1 MDAGLSKAFS
11 GVYNSSKEIIKN
23 NQRHLFCN
31 MLDLL
36 ARTTKTTGDKYWNTD
51 EFILFWTTDILPLIF
66 DEDKEIQK
74 SAIAA
79 METVVRCGFDFKILH
94 SLPGW
99 NALKTKIVQSYS
111 KEIPKYREVSNSC
124 WYKIWCLLIRIL
136 DKEIVKGAST
146 INAFLSIVE
155 LGFRSPD
162 YNVRTEAFY
171 CWKVLIEIFANNGEL
186 CSPKRIRLLY
196 IPLKSSQ
203 SKTPQ
208 AAIVK
213 LRVWWFLICKLGT
226 HIEQYVDTI
235 LETFLAFCYNS
246 LVKGGCGS
254 IEFKEMSVLTL
265 ISMLG
270 GSKPKIIAK
279 KMENFELNTMTEKN
293 INVSIMKKFWKS
305 IINYSVEGLKDCN
318 LVQVSGSEFSELILA
333 NLLLNVISIENTE
346 AVSFLFDKLQ
356 DWKDKSVSENMQKIV
371 AREQFSSCVG
381 AIENNNFL
389 GTWLAAVCKIII
401 TDDTQMQAVDEI
413 IKSIFLLSTDRF
425 RHVLDVFISDTIA
438 NSARSLKSVLVTW
451 KLVTKSLL
459 KQFSRS
465 HQSSCDADMNIINV
479 WIVWP
484 LKAYAENQ
492 NSTKEKIFD
501 DQFEAQLHMTIE
513 RLNVA
518 INKTA
523 FLKETSALLQKMY
536 NLNAIYSD
544 LNAYFACFIRIL
556 VSAASSA
563 EYDEEL
569 ISGIFNILK
578 INLARDFNKG
588 NFELC
593 MKCLKGLVTYLGENG
608 LQKHFADIKDVWSHV
623 INKKRSNFIEKTF
636 FDDYKK
642 QLLDDTRK
650 VASKTLYNKIKN
662 YLDNDDLFVI
672 IPAVWSLNPDKLT
685 ERQKEKFYEKSDIP
699 ALYNDMSQSQDAFI
713 KPWTPKKLVIAK
725 GTDDEIVIG
734 ETANEDEP
742 RALLEDDHKASFED
756 HHKALTEDVQKDLP
770 AEDHKIFSP
779 PFDSNKTKKIKPTSP
794 KKLIQPKEENIV
806 TFSKAKP
813 VVEVKTPE
821 KPLAKT
827 KVLDDVN
834 GIPNVRL
841 TRGKLSSIETAEE
854 VENSG
859 HLEDYVEQSSPPDR
873 KQTNNSTSPVLKPK
887 TTHLTGRGAQLINM
901 IRNKKHE
908 SYSSKQMETS
918 TPVTKMERIDSS
930 LNWTPGDND
939 SKASPMN
946 LLVFSKTLPSPCASP
961 SASILKRKYQND
973 SMDDIYDSQAF
984 KRKRVSFHDPPV
996 SITKEY
1002 LKDDENKNNSKRC
1015 LLLDQEQRSTTKHML
1030 RRSTKMEN
1038 QIQIDNVTDISGLNS
1053 TPLSAKK
1060 VKCSLIKCEENS
1072 KKDSAE
1078 LNESGGDR
1086 ASFPFLFRTETDVL
1100 NYVLKQFSMED
1111 ICEKYL
1117 SDEQSDKAGLNFSR
1131 FISNYMNVSPKF
1143 KSTILETLSEKHPK
1157 EFLDYAIQENL
1168 SSVVCDRLNSNTII
1182 DYICSKSQTNIS
1194 CRTRLFQEIQ
1204 EILNHD
1210 KFNDEKCEFIQKAI
1224 TSKSMSDQ
1232 QLLNLIELMFESK
1245 RKHQRAVSESAI
1257 DSSSTL

>member
-36 ARTTKTTGDKYWNTD
+36 ARTTKTTGDKYLNTD

-66 DEDKEIQK
+66 DEDKDIQK

-79 METVVRCGFDFKILH
+79 METLLQSLDFKFLH
-94 SLPGW
+94 SLPAW
-99 NALKTKIVQSYS
+99 SAIKMKIVQNYS

-146 INAFLSIVE
+146 INSFLSVVE
-155 LGFRSPD
+155 LGFRSAD

-186 CSPKRIRLLY
+186 CSPKRIRLIY

-213 LRVWWFLICKLGT
+213 LRVWWYLICKLDS

-254 IEFKEMSVLTL
+254 VEFKEMSILCL
-265 ISMLG
+265 LSMLG
-270 GSKPKIIAK
+270 GSKPKFITK
-279 KMENFELNTMTEKN
+279 RMENFELNIMKEKN
-293 INVSIMKKFWKS
+293 INQNIMNKFYKPL
-305 IINYSVEGLKDCN
+305 INYTIEALKDCN
-318 LVQVSGSEFSELILA
+318 LIKVSGSELSELLLQ
-333 NLLLNVISIENTE
+333 NLIVNLIAIENTE
-346 AVSFLFDKLQ
+346 AMSLLFKALHSWPDRNLAN
-356 DWKDKSVSENMQKIV
+356 NMQKIV
-371 AREQFSSCVG
+371 ETHQFSSCVCS
-381 AIENNNFL
+381 IQDDNFL
-389 GTWLAAVCKIII
+389 AVTLAAVSKVVI
-401 TDDTQMQAVDEI
+401 TDDTQTQAVDEV
-413 IKSIFLLSTDRF
+413 IKTIFLLKADRF
-425 RHVLDVFISDTIA
+425 RPVLDKFVSEIMA
-438 NSARSLKSVLVTW
+438 NSTPTLKNVLVTW
-451 KLVTKSLL
+451 KLITKSLL
-459 KQFSRS
+459 KHFGRS
-465 HQSSCDADMNIINV
+465 HQSECDSNLKTMNT
-479 WIVWP
+479 WIMWP
-484 LKAYAENQ
+484 LKSYAEFQ
-492 NSTKEKIFD
+492 NSINEKIFE
-501 DQFEAQLHMTIE
+501 DQFEALLHMTVD
-513 RLNVA
+513 RLNNA
-518 INKTA
+518 IIKTD
-523 FLKETSALLQKMY
+523 FLKETSVLLQKMY
-536 NLNAIYSD
+536 NLNVIYSD

-556 VSAASSA
+556 VSSSSTI

-569 ISGIFNILK
+569 ILGIFNILK
-578 INLARDFNKG
+578 INLARDFHKG
-588 NFELC
+588 SFELC
-593 MKCLKGLVTYLGENG
+593 MKCLKGLVNYLGDKG
-608 LQKHFADIKDVWSHV
+608 LQKHFADIKDVWSHI
-623 INKKRSNFIEKTF
+623 INKKRSNHIEKSI
-636 FDDYKK
+636 FDDYKR
-642 QLLDDTRK
+642 QLLDDIK
-650 VASKTLYNKIKN
+650 KIASKAQYSKIKS

-725 GTDDEIVIG
+725 GTAEEIVIG
-734 ETANEDEP
+734 DGGGDENDLKAVLPTAASSNENRIE
-742 RALLEDDHKASFED
+742 KS
-756 HHKALTEDVQKDLP
+756 
-770 AEDHKIFSP
+770 ISP
-779 PFDSNKTKKIKPTSP
+779 V
-794 KKLIQPKEENIV
+794 KLIQPKEENLLMV
-806 TFSKAKP
+806 TKTKIE
-813 VVEVKTPE
+813 VVTPE
-821 KPLAKT
+821 KKITPSKPIE
-827 KVLDDVN
+827 DVN
-834 GIPNVRL
+834 VVPNTRL
-841 TRGKLSSIETAEE
+841 ARAKMPSIEAEE
-854 VENSG
+854 IESSG
-859 HLEDYVEQSSPPDR
+859 HIEDYVEQVEAIILKDTSSPPDR

-908 SYSSKQMETS
+908 NYSSKPMETS
-918 TPVTKMERIDSS
+918 TPVTKMEANRERTDTTC
-930 LNWTPGDND
+930 LNWTTGEND

-961 SASILKRKYQND
+961 SASILKRKYHNE

-1002 LKDDENKNNSKRC
+1002 LKDDENKNNLKRC
-1015 LLLDQEQRSTTKHML
+1015 LLLDQEQKSTTKHML
-1030 RRSTKMEN
+1030 RRSAKMEN
-1038 QIQIDNVTDISGLNS
+1038 QTQNENITDISGLNS
-1053 TPLSAKK
+1053 TPPSSVKK
-1060 VKCSLIKCEENS
+1060 VKCNLMKCEGNS
-1072 KKDSAE
+1072 TNNDGAAE
-1078 LNESGGDR
+1078 INQT
-1086 ASFPFLFRTETDVL
+1086 AYPFLFRSEADVL
-1100 NYVLKQFSMED
+1100 SYVLKQFSIED

-1117 SDEQSDKAGLNFSR
+1117 SDEQSDKAGINFSK

-1143 KSTILETLSEKHPK
+1143 KSTLLETLSEKHPK

-1194 CRTRLFQEIQ
+1194 CRTRLFQEMQ

-1210 KFNDEKCEFIQKAI
+1210 KFDAEKCEFIQKVVS
-1224 TSKSMSDQ
+1224 SKSMSDQ
-1232 QLLNLIELMFESK
+1232 QLLNLIELLFESK